1 MKIILFING
10 PNLGIL
16 GKRQVHIYG
25 HETLVEITQRLK
37 KIAEKN
43 GISLQNFQH
52 NIEGE
57 IISFLNDHY
66 VKYFFSDNCDIQIKK
81 EKQKI
86 KNKIVGIIINPA
98 AYSHTSV
105 AIRDAL
111 EVFKQEKI
119 PIFEVHIS
127 NIFAREEFRH
137 MSYVSPIAT
146 GVISG
151 LGSFGYEAALNKL
164 IEMEK
169 NA

>member
-1 MKIILFING
+1 MNRVLFING

-16 GKRQVHIYG
+16 GKRQVQIYG
-25 HETLVEITQRLK
+25 SETLHEITEKLI
-37 KIAEKN
+37 KIAKKN
-43 GISLQNFQH
+43 EIIIEDFQN

-57 IISFLNDHY
+57 IVSFLNNNF
-66 VKYFFSDNCDIQIKK
+66 VEYFYNGDKFNINKK
-81 EKQKI
+81 SNQKLKHKLI
-86 KNKIVGIIINPA
+86 GIIINPG
-98 AYSHTSV
+98 AYTHTSI

-111 EVFKQEKI
+111 EVFHHEKI

-151 LGSFGYEAALNKL
+151 LGSFGYEVALNKI

>member
-1 MKIILFING
+1 MKIVLFVNG

-16 GKRQVHIYG
+16 GKRQTQIYG
-25 HETLVEITQRLK
+25 SETLEEITKKVK
-37 KIAEKN
+37 KIAEKD
-43 GISLQNFQH
+43 GISLQDYQS

-57 IISFLNDHY
+57 LINFLNE
-66 VKYFFSDNCDIQIKK
+66 KY
-81 EKQKI
+81 I
-86 KNKIVGIIINPA
+86 KNVYNNGVKNKNNNSKIVVVIINPA
-98 AYSHTSV
+98 GYSHTSI
-105 AIRDAL
+105 ALRDAL

-119 PIFEVHIS
+119 PIIEVHIS
-127 NIFAREEFRH
+127 NIFSREEFRH

-151 LGSFGYEAALNKL
+151 LGSYGYEVALNKI

>member
-1 MKIILFING
+1 MKIVLFVNG

-16 GKRQVHIYG
+16 GKRQTQIYG
-25 HETLVEITQRLK
+25 SETLEEVTKKVR

-43 GISLQNFQH
+43 EISLQDYQS

-57 IISFLNDHY
+57 LINFLNE
-66 VKYFFSDNCDIQIKK
+66 KYISNVYNNSIKTK
-81 EKQKI
+81 
-86 KNKIVGIIINPA
+86 KNNSKIVGVIINPA
-98 AYSHTSV
+98 GYSHTSV
-105 AIRDAL
+105 ALRDAL

-119 PIFEVHIS
+119 PIIEVHIS
-127 NIFAREEFRH
+127 NIFSREGFRH

-151 LGSFGYEAALNKL
+151 LGSYGYEVALNKI

>member
-1 MKIILFING
+1 MKIVLFVNG

-16 GKRQVHIYG
+16 GKRQTQIYG
-25 HETLVEITQRLK
+25 SETLEEITKKVK

-43 GISLQNFQH
+43 EISLQDYQS

-57 IISFLNDHY
+57 LINFLNE
-66 VKYFFSDNCDIQIKK
+66 KYIKNVYNNG
-81 EKQKI
+81 I
-86 KNKIVGIIINPA
+86 KNKNNNSKIAGVIINPA
-98 AYSHTSV
+98 GYSHTSI
-105 AIRDAL
+105 ALRDAL

-119 PIFEVHIS
+119 PIIEVHIS
-127 NIFAREEFRH
+127 NIFSREEFRH

-151 LGSFGYEAALNKL
+151 LGSYGYEVALNKI

>member
-1 MKIILFING
+1 MKTVLLVNG
-10 PNLGIL
+10 PNLGML
-16 GKRQVHIYG
+16 GKRQTHIYG
-25 HETLVEITQRLK
+25 NESLTEINQRLK
-37 KIAEKN
+37 KHAEKHE
-43 GISLQNFQH
+43 IVIFDYQS

-57 IISFLNDHY
+57 MISFLNENYLDH
-66 VKYFFSDNCDIQIKK
+66 VSNTNISLKK
-81 EKQKI
+81 EKKLLKSVI
-86 KNKIVGIIINPA
+86 IGVIINPA
-98 AYSHTSV
+98 GYSHTSV
-105 AIRDAL
+105 SLRDAL

-151 LGSFGYEAALNKL
+151 LGSYGYDAALNKI

-169 NA
+169 DA

>member
-1 MKIILFING
+1 MKIVLFVNG

-16 GKRQVHIYG
+16 GKRQTQIYG
-25 HETLVEITQRLK
+25 SETLEEITKKVK

-43 GISLQNFQH
+43 GISLQDYQS

-57 IISFLNDHY
+57 LINFLNE
-66 VKYFFSDNCDIQIKK
+66 KY
-81 EKQKI
+81 I
-86 KNKIVGIIINPA
+86 KNVYNNGVKNKNNNSKIVGVIINPA
-98 AYSHTSV
+98 GYSHTSI
-105 AIRDAL
+105 ALRDAL

-119 PIFEVHIS
+119 PIIEVHIS
-127 NIFAREEFRH
+127 NIFSREEFRH

-151 LGSFGYEAALNKL
+151 LGSYGYEVALNKI

>member
-1 MKIILFING
+1 MKIVLFVNG

-16 GKRQVHIYG
+16 GKRQTQIYG
-25 HETLVEITQRLK
+25 SETLEEITKKVK
-37 KIAEKN
+37 KIAEKD
-43 GISLQNFQH
+43 GISLQDYQS

-57 IISFLNDHY
+57 LINFLNE
-66 VKYFFSDNCDIQIKK
+66 KY
-81 EKQKI
+81 I
-86 KNKIVGIIINPA
+86 KNVYNNGVKNKNNNSKIVGVIINPA
-98 AYSHTSV
+98 GYSHTSI
-105 AIRDAL
+105 ALRDAL

-119 PIFEVHIS
+119 PIIEVHIS
-127 NIFAREEFRH
+127 NIFSREEFRH

-151 LGSFGYEAALNKL
+151 LGSYGYEVALNKI